1 MLTVLTS
8 PVPRVVRPPL
18 NVLLGPGPFSHKKA
32 PGPGVRGLEAPR
44 LSDIRETFLKKIVPG
59 GRGA

>member
-18 NVLLGPGPFSHKKA
+18 NVLFLPFHTKGSA
-32 PGPGVRGLEAPR
+32 GVQGCVTLC
-44 LSDIRETFLKKIVPG
+44 
-59 GRGA
+59 